1 LINYNKPAELQEV
14 AVATT
19 TTKEVDRVVRTVT
32 SVLRIIT
39 VAVVKTNNNLITTRI
54 LNKIITTANPEE
66 ERTSRLTRKRATS
79 PPVAIAR

>member
-1 LINYNKPAELQEV
+1 MINYSKPAELQEV

-32 SVLRIIT
+32 SVLRITT
-39 VAVVKTNNNLITTRI
+39 VVEVKTNNNLITTRT